1 MQESQGKAPA
11 SEVFSGVITRNAIE
25 DMAGAIRQFYDLE
38 AEQLEPGSCRCQID
52 FIAAGQTFLYRE
64 HYPLRTRMVGELLGN
79 RFGLAVPLCG
89 PESKFSGELVGPSQ
103 LPSAM
108 TGEEIELV
116 AAGGFKHL
124 VVLLDHERLIQAAE
138 QAGMPREVQ
147 SSLRR
152 GRTGMPLAAKPQAV
166 AAFARRVQHLLRQ
179 AAAGELQ
186 ITADQFEEWVHG
198 QTLSILDVKEQPMG
212 RPPGAALVRRA
223 IEIADD
229 YPGPAP
235 VATLCRLLR
244 VSPGTLENAFKT
256 ATGVTPHA
264 FFLRRRLNRARNV
277 LLRED
282 PKQRG
287 VTDIASELGFS
298 ELGRFAVRY
307 RQMFGESPSETLR
320 RRVTAGVRLEAG
332 IL

>member
-52 FIAAGQTFLYRE
+52 FIAAGRTFLYRE

-79 RFGLAVPLCG
+79 RFGLAVPLFG
-89 PESKFSGELVGPSQ
+89 SESKFSGELVGPSQ

-108 TGEEIELV
+108 TGEETELL
-116 AAGGFKHL
+116 A
-124 VVLLDHERLIQAAE
+124 VLLDHERLIQAAE

-179 AAAGELQ
+179 AAAGNCR
-186 ITADQFEEWVHG
+186 
-198 QTLSILDVKEQPMG
+198 S
-212 RPPGAALVRRA
+212 RR
-223 IEIADD
+223 ISSKS
-229 YPGPAP
+229 G
-235 VATLCRLLR
+235 
-244 VSPGTLENAFKT
+244 S
-256 ATGVTPHA
+256 
-264 FFLRRRLNRARNV
+264 
-277 LLRED
+277 
-282 PKQRG
+282 
-287 VTDIASELGFS
+287 TDKPF
-298 ELGRFAVRY
+298 
-307 RQMFGESPSETLR
+307 PSWM
-320 RRVTAGVRLEAG
+320 
-332 IL
+332 